1 MLLVSALEDS
11 ADGKLIIAAV
21 PTQRAGIRLFEDWDN
36 MGQRQ
41 TDSGSAVFERVAVA
55 EDEILADP
63 GPCPRRGPACG
74 RCWRSWCSSML
85 PGHCRGRLRRGAQY
99 TRTQARLWPAS
110 PAGE

>member
-63 GPCPRRGPACG
+63 GPLSSPRAC
-74 RCWRSWCSSML
+74 
-85 PGHCRGRLRRGAQY
+85 LRPLLAAGVRQRYLGIAEGAFAEARNY
-99 TRTQARLWPAS
+99 TRTQARLWPARR
-110 PAGE
+110 PAR